1 MTRKSFPL
9 FIAILLGFIISLKWH
24 FSIAMYPLSGVIF
37 YYYLPMLYSYSRINV
52 LQHIEANEFIHLK
65 YYPMEFFLWLVAAC
79 FFSFILAHLLSDLL
93 FQVKRLHVLMLPLI
107 ISYLGLIVYRE
118 TRASTLRAINRKMN
132 FEKQGRL
139 LTFEILFVFMF
150 LFTLHQ

>member
-1 MTRKSFPL
+1 MSTKSFPL
-9 FIAILLGFIISLKWH
+9 FIAIILAFIISLRWH

-52 LQHIEANEFIHLK
+52 LKHIETNEIIYLK
-65 YYPMEFFLWLVAAC
+65 YYPMEFLLWLVAGC

-93 FQVKRLHVLMLPLI
+93 FQVKRLHIFILPLI
-107 ISYLGLIVYRE
+107 MTYLGLIIYRE
-118 TRASTLRAINRKMN
+118 TRASTLRTLNRKMN